1 MKNITLSAL
10 VVAAAFG
17 VASAACSSAPAER
30 TDADSTLAS
39 FKNPTGSFSKET
51 AGSAFS
57 GYKSEQGESG
67 KVQAPGVSNGASSPQ
82 SMKLLA
88 RTLDAKSQC
97 NEGQTCACPTSGS
110 FVYGLEQSSSGQ
122 ALRAT
127 FDKCIDESGSG
138 FDGEVLFLATSKPLL
153 GIALKA
159 PAKSKLVGPGG
170 AKQPTTPAP
179 STGSSGGSDSGG
191 LKEANPGSSTTPT
204 SGAENYLFVAKGTA
218 IEARQSTPIEFAI
231 VSEAGYLVASVSVPD
246 GNVVVGM
253 APDQTIFVQ
262 AKQGSWVCTPSASRY
277 TCKGDGQV
285 EDLDLDEGPSTVASN
300 DAPSAGSS
308 SGGNAGSPSGG
319 SADPGNGFDF

>member
-1 MKNITLSAL
+1 MKNITLSAF
-10 VVAAAFG
+10 VAAAALG

-39 FKNPTGSFSKET
+39 FKNPTGSFSKEN

-67 KVQAPGVSNGASSPQ
+67 KVQAPGVSGGTSNTQ

-97 NEGQTCACPTSGS
+97 TEGQTCACPTSGS
-110 FVYGLEQSSSGQ
+110 FVYGIEQSKSGQ
-122 ALRAT
+122 SLRAT
-127 FDKCIDESGSG
+127 FDSCIDESGSG
-138 FDGEVLFLATSKPLL
+138 FNGEVLFLATSRPLL

-179 STGSSGGSDSGG
+179 SGGGATGGG
-191 LKEANPGSSTTPT
+191 LQEANPGSS
-204 SGAENYLFVAKGTA
+204 SGAQASAENYLFVAKGTA
-218 IEARQSTPIEFAI
+218 IEGRQSTPIEFAV

-246 GNVVVGM
+246 GNVIVGM

-262 AKQGSWVCTPSASRY
+262 AKQGSWVCTPNGSRY

-285 EDLDLDEGPSTVASN
+285 EDLELDDASTATASN
-300 DAPSAGSS
+300 SDAPSAGSS
-308 SGGNAGSPSGG
+308 SGGGSGSPSGG
-319 SADPGNGFDF
+319 GSEPDGDFDF